1 MAMNL
6 DAVLRIA
13 AKVVGLEDITAL
25 ERGIK
30 KAETAAQ
37 SAKDGFKAM
46 LNSAAWQTAAV
57 GAAAVGT
64 ALAASVKSAIDFES
78 SMADVRKVVP
88 GLEEAA
94 GFNAMKQSI
103 LDLSTELPVSAKG
116 LAEIMAAAG
125 QAGIA
130 KDQLEDF
137 TRSAAV
143 MGVAF
148 DISAGQAGESMAK
161 MRTSMGL
168 SQTEVVNL
176 ADAMNFLSNSMAS
189 SAAEIT
195 DFMLRS
201 GAVGK
206 QVAMTTEQTA
216 ALGSAMIAAG
226 AAPEV
231 ASTSFNNLIK
241 ALTKGETATERQK
254 GAFERLGLSASDVAK
269 RMQEDAVGTI
279 RDVFM
284 RISQLPAEIRT
295 ATISEV
301 FGDEARALTPLITN
315 MQLFDQAI
323 GAVGDKSKYAG
334 SMLAEFEARAGTT
347 ANQFQLF
354 RNNIE
359 RLSIVVGD
367 TLLPGLNMLATA
379 LIAILKPLTWMV
391 QNVPGLAP
399 AVSALAVA
407 FVGFVAV
414 APFISGL
421 VTSFAAL
428 KGIIIAVGAAVSASA
443 FAATIAGWLGA
454 VLPVVAGIIAA
465 FKALAVGVL
474 AVITGPVGL
483 TVLLIAGI
491 VAMAIA
497 FRKPLMDFVVWL
509 WNWGEPIR
517 QFWIGL
523 WEGLVKFVGFSM
535 STVGTVIATAA
546 RTWWTGVEAVWT
558 AISGSFVAYV
568 VDPITKAWTAV
579 MELLPQVMRSM
590 ADVVRSV
597 WTTPIET
604 VKNAVRGLLQ
614 YVASRVN
621 TVAAIINR
629 LIQGFNSLPG
639 VADLPLLPTIQVPAF
654 AAGGTVNRPT
664 LAMVGE
670 GGEREYIVP
679 ESKMASASARYLS
692 GARGAAVIPAG
703 SGGGGSSQ
711 TPIINI
717 TTGPVMEMNGQRYVT
732 IDEYQSGIR
741 QAAAQIVSQLRTP
754 AGKRALGV
762 A

>member
-6 DAVLRIA
+6 QAVLRIA
-13 AKVVGLEDITAL
+13 AKVTGLENLTRL
-25 ERGIK
+25 ESGLQK
-30 KAETAAQ
+30 VETAAQ
-37 SAKDGFKAM
+37 SAKNGFKAM
-46 LNSAAWQTAAV
+46 LDSASWQAAAV
-57 GAAAVGT
+57 GAAAIGA
-64 ALAASVKSAIDFES
+64 ALTASVKAAIDFES

-88 GLEEAA
+88 GLEEAEA
-94 GFNAMKQSI
+94 FNAMKQSI
-103 LDLSTELPVSAKG
+103 LDLSKELPVSAQG

-130 KDQLEDF
+130 KEELEDF

-148 DISAGQAGESMAK
+148 DISAGEAGNAMAK
-161 MRTSMGL
+161 LRTSMGL
-168 SQTEVVNL
+168 SQPEVINL

-189 SAAEIT
+189 SASEIT
-195 DFMLRS
+195 EFMLRS

-206 QVAMTTEQTA
+206 QVAMTAEQTA

-241 ALTKGETATERQK
+241 ALTKGETATERQE
-254 GAFERLGLSASDVAK
+254 GAFERLGLSATEVAK
-269 RMQEDAVGTI
+269 RMQQDAVGTI
-279 RDVFM
+279 RDVFQ

-295 ATISEV
+295 ATISEI

-315 MQLFDQAI
+315 MKLFEQAI
-323 GAVGDKSKYAG
+323 GAVGEKSAYTG
-334 SMLAEFEARAGTT
+334 SMLAEFESRAGTT

-354 RNNIE
+354 KNNIQA
-359 RLSIVVGD
+359 LAIVMGD
-367 TLLPGLNMLATA
+367 TLLPGLNMLAAA
-379 LIAILKPLTWMV
+379 LIGILKPVTWLV

-399 AVSALAVA
+399 VISAISVA
-407 FVGFVAV
+407 FVSFVAV
-414 APFISGL
+414 APFISAL
-421 VTSFAAL
+421 ITSFTAL
-428 KGIIIAVGAAVSASA
+428 KGIILAVSAALSASA

-454 VLPVVAGIIAA
+454 VVPVVAGIIAA
-465 FKALAVGVL
+465 FKALVVGVL

-497 FRKPLMDFVVWL
+497 FRKPLMDFVGWL

-546 RTWWTGVEAVWT
+546 KLWWSGIQTVWGAIGAGFDTLVVQPISSAWNAVMDMLPKAMQSVATTVQRMWTGLVE
-558 AISGSFVAYV
+558 G
-568 VDPITKAWTAV
+568 
-579 MELLPQVMRSM
+579 
-590 ADVVRSV
+590 
-597 WTTPIET
+597 
-604 VKNAVRGLLQ
+604 VKSIVRGMLQ
-614 YVASRVN
+614 YIANQIN
-621 TVAAIINR
+621 TVAGLINR
-629 LIQGFNSLPG
+629 LISGYNALPNFG
-639 VADLPLLPTIQVPAF
+639 DIPLVPTISVPAF
-654 AAGGTVNRPT
+654 AAGGMVNRPT

-679 ESKMASASARYLS
+679 ESKMAAASARYLS
-692 GARGAAVIPAG
+692 GARGSAVIPAG
-703 SGGGGSSQ
+703 GGGVSSGRA
-711 TPIINI
+711 PIINI

-732 IDEYQSGIR
+732 IDEYQAGIR
-741 QAAAQIVSQLRTP
+741 QTAAQIVSQLRTP

>member
-13 AKVVGLEDITAL
+13 AKVVGLDDITAL

-206 QVAMTTEQTA
+206 QVAMTAEQTA

-254 GAFERLGLSASDVAK
+254 GAFERLGLSASEVAK
-269 RMQEDAVGTI
+269 RMQQDAVGTI

-334 SMLAEFEARAGTT
+334 SMLAEFESRAGTT

-428 KGIIIAVGAAVSASA
+428 KGIIIAVGAAISASA

-523 WEGLVKFVGFSM
+523 WNGLVDAVGFSVKAIGGVLLNGVKFWW
-535 STVGTVIATAA
+535 SGIQTVWGAIGTGFDTLV
-546 RTWWTGVEAVWT
+546 VQP
-558 AISGSFVAYV
+558 IS
-568 VDPITKAWTAV
+568 KAWTAV
-579 MELLPQVMRSM
+579 MDMLPRVMQSV
-590 ADVVRSV
+590 ADTVQRM
-597 WTTPIET
+597 WTGLVEG
-604 VKNAVRGLLQ
+604 VKSIVRGMLQ
-614 YVASRVN
+614 YIANQIN
-621 TVAAIINR
+621 TVAGLINR
-629 LIQGFNSLPG
+629 LIAGYNALPNFG
-639 VADLPLLPTIQVPAF
+639 DIPFVPTFSVPAF

-692 GARGAAVIPAG
+692 GARGADVIPTSRSTS
-703 SGGGGSSQ
+703 SGGRA
-711 TPIINI
+711 PVINV
-717 TTGPVMEMNGQRYVT
+717 TTGPVMEFDGKRYVRVE
-732 IDEYQSGIR
+732 DFDRGMR
-741 QAAAQIVSQLRTP
+741 QVAEGVIGRLRTP
-754 AGKRALGV
+754 AARIALGR